1 MNDSETFYM
10 INAIPYIDNDE
21 TNPLGRFPSYY
32 VNKISEPIHN
42 TCRNI
47 TRNKWFTS
55 LPLENTFRA

>member
-47 TRNKWFTS
+47 TRNK
-55 LPLENTFRA
+55 